1 MKNLENAIHEILQI
15 SSYSQWKHESYF
27 ADLVFVYLPLLL
39 NQFHDCAGAG
49 FTAKEA
55 TQG

>member
-1 MKNLENAIHEILQI
+1 MKYYKFLRIHNENMKATLLI
-15 SSYSQWKHESYF
+15 SS
-27 ADLVFVYLPLLL
+27 FVYLPLLL
-39 NQFHDCAGAG
+39 NQFHDCAGAD

>member
-39 NQFHDCAGAG
+39 NQFHGCAGAG